1 MNYIFKMFISCKYKN
16 GCQKN
21 KSNSKK
27 STQANGAK
35 FNIDKVLLYGKNI
48 KSSGKQFC

>member
-16 GCQKN
+16 GNRIN
-21 KSNSKK
+21 KATTISAL
-27 STQANGAK
+27 ANGAK